1 MAPLLSCL
9 PSQKLMHR
17 RGHLSS
23 PWAPASHDCR
33 LCLLSTSGTPAAPVP
48 CWPGL
53 GLPCPS
59 HCHHLPGRK
68 SSSCQLS
75 RLRVPSELLVVSLK
89 LSSAHVALLSLSCL
103 RINHKG
109 FTWQT
114 GPAANRPASHVD
126 SGPTGRSGPALQPR
140 GGPGCCPDTARRGRA
155 GSCCSLFLERFPPL
169 PPGPAPLPSP
179 GPSATSSKAF
189 PRSFSWSKSLSEVQ
203 SLPISALSG
212 QVSNC

>member
-103 RINHKG
+103 RINRKG
-109 FTWQT
+109 FTL
-114 GPAANRPASHVD
+114 ANRARRQPP
-126 SGPTGRSGPALQPR
+126 GQPR
-140 GGPGCCPDTARRGRA
+140 GFRPHWAVRPRAAATRRPGLLPRHRPPGTCR
-155 GSCCSLFLERFPPL
+155 LLLQPL
-169 PPGPAPLPSP
+169 P
-179 GPSATSSKAF
+179 
-189 PRSFSWSKSLSEVQ
+189 
-203 SLPISALSG
+203 
-212 QVSNC
+212 